1 MLTICIVVMTS
12 VTYVKSNRDSVP
24 VKIWDISSPKST
36 SCACSRLVLSSL
48 YTFAHVNRFHK
59 HLNNPG
65 GRGWV
70 ISINSRLLLVFSKT
84 RDFVGDDFQWSNNPH
99 FLPEKNLFLF
109 ILHLELISNKKNVS
123 FHIFTFLFH

>member
-1 MLTICIVVMTS
+1 M
-12 VTYVKSNRDSVP
+12 P

-36 SCACSRLVLSSL
+36 STPACSRLFLSSR

-70 ISINSRLLLVFSKT
+70 LSINSWLLSVFSKT
-84 RDFVGDDFQWSNNPH
+84 REFVGDDFQWSNNPH
-99 FLPEKNLFLF
+99 FLPEEKPVF
-109 ILHLELISNKKNVS
+109 VYTS
-123 FHIFTFLFH
+123 FGINFQ